1 MRKPSLIHQG
11 CDFKVSKFFSIESIL
26 NIPDEGVD
34 LDGLDIVK
42 LLERL
47 LDLSLVGL
55 DVDNE
60 DKGVVLLNLLHG
72 TLSVERVDNDLVL
85 IETGSM
91 GNGLSWVLWCTGELK
106 GLGSVEGSREADLA
120 DLVGVHLSRISNDIK
135 FSMHQLL
142 TPFKAALAA
151 ALACLLPLP
160 LVAAP
165 VKLTHQ
171 HSLLKN
177 SQYLLL
183 LCASSTSSM
192 FRASRLSSRRRNHD
206 CEKL

>member
-1 MRKPSLIHQG
+1 MI
-11 CDFKVSKFFSIESIL
+11 SKSVKCLRIASIL

-34 LDGLDIVK
+34 LDGFDIVK
-42 LLERL
+42 LLESL
-47 LDLSLVGL
+47 FDLSLVGL
-55 DVDNE
+55 DVDDK

-72 TLSVERVDNDLVL
+72 TLSVERVDDDLVL

-91 GNGLSWVLWCTGELK
+91 WDGLSWVLWCTGELE
-106 GLGSVEGSREADLA
+106 GLGAVEGSRETDLA
-120 DLVGVHLSRISNDIK
+120 DLVGVYLSRISNDIK
-135 FSMHQLL
+135 SSMHQLL

-171 HSLLKN
+171 QSLLKN

-183 LCASSTSSM
+183 LCASSTVST
-192 FRASRLSSRRRNHD
+192 FRASRLSSRKVRNHD
-206 CEKL
+206 CEISQN